1 MTALP
6 DKYFDDMYSAN
17 PDPWGF
23 ETRWY
28 ERRKYDLTM
37 AMLPEERYRRAF
49 EPGCSIGVLTER
61 IAARCDSVLSTDIA
75 AAALERARA
84 RNLANVTFEQ
94 SSLRDGRPDETFDLV
109 VLSEMA
115 YYFTEAELPSIATT
129 VRDALE
135 IGGTLIA
142 VHWRHHVD
150 DYPTDAQQVHEVL
163 RATDGL
169 RLDAQ
174 YSDADILADVMQR
187 VR

>member
-6 DKYFDDMYSAN
+6 DKYFDDMYAAN

-61 IAARCDSVLSTDIA
+61 IAARCDSVLSTDVA
-75 AAALERARA
+75 AAALDRARS
-84 RNLANVTFEQ
+84 RNLPNVTFEQ
-94 SSLRDGRPDETFDLV
+94 SSLRDGGPDEPVDLV

-129 VRDALE
+129 VRDTLE
-135 IGGTLIA
+135 LGGTLIA

-150 DYPTDAQQVHEVL
+150 DYPTDAEQVHRVL
-163 RATDGL
+163 RSTEGL
-169 RLDAQ
+169 RVDAQ
-174 YSDADILADVMQR
+174 YADADFLADVMQR